1 MSPGATILGKIL
13 VPETRVKGE
22 ITRFEQFIG
31 PENGLVVLL
40 PCEKVIAFHLTAVSE
55 RGNSM
60 KMKASSDI
68 LAT

>member
-1 MSPGATILGKIL
+1 VGIAPCATPVKHKIM
-13 VPETRVKGE
+13 
-22 ITRFEQFIG
+22 RFLQFIG
-31 PENGLVVLL
+31 RGNVLVVLL